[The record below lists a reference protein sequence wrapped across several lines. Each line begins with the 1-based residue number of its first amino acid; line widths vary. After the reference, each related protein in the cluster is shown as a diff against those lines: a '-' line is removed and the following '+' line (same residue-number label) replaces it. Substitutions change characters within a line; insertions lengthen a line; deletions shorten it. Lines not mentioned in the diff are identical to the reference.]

1 MLNVQTYLSNLVE
14 KGHTS
19 DDAYNALAAEFGIKV
34 KKYEEYGIALLDYD
48 MLASPRHHHIVDE
61 CRSLILD
68 LHTFDI
74 ISRKFN
80 RFYNVG
86 EVLEYESNFN
96 WNSITVQEKADG
108 SLIGVYYNRN
118 TKMWHIS
125 TRGMADASG
134 QWGDE
139 LSFHTKVLN
148 AFGID
153 EEGLQTAFNGWEG
166 STLVFEYTGP
176 SNHIV
181 TPYTHEEMVLLTI
194 VDSDGY
200 EYTHRDF
207 EASTAAKMVKYR
219 LISTY
224 ELKDK
229 NALLSAA
236 QNIDGLKEG
245 FVVRDDAG
253 MRLKVKSPLYVKA
266 HKLRGNGTPSPNAI
280 LEIVLMGEEDEVL
293 AYFPGWKSLVDDA
306 KHMVTSWISNV
317 AEVYEAHRHYTNQKD
332 FALAIQ
338 ATPGT
343 PGLGL
348 MFLARKLGIEVVDA
362 FNGLDIPKRL
372 SMLTTQTTATQS
384 PSKKS

>member
-19 DDAYNALAAEFGIKV
+19 DDAYNALAEEFGIKV

-48 MLASPRHHHIVDE
+48 MINSPRFHPVVDE

-68 LHTFDI
+68 LYTFDV

-80 RFYNVG
+80 RFYNIG
-86 EVLEYESNFN
+86 EVHDYESQFN

-118 TKMWHIS
+118 TKKWHIS

-153 EEGLQTAFNGWEG
+153 DEGLQTAFEGWEG

-181 TPYTHEEMVLLTI
+181 TPYEREEMVLLTI
-194 VDSDGY
+194 VDADGY
-200 EYTHRDF
+200 EYAHKDF
-207 EASTAAKMVKYR
+207 EASTTAKMVKYR
-219 LISTY
+219 LIGTY
-224 ELKDK
+224 ELTDKD
-229 NALLSAA
+229 ALLSAA
-236 QNIDGLKEG
+236 QTLEGLKEG
-245 FVVRDDAG
+245 FVVRDGKG
-253 MRLKVKSPLYVKA
+253 MRIKVKSPLYVKA
-266 HKLRGNGTPSPNAI
+266 HKIRGNGTPSPIDI
-280 LEIVLMGEEDEVL
+280 LEIVLMGDEDEVL
-293 AYFPGWKSLVDDA
+293 AYFPGWQHLVDDA
-306 KHMVTSWISNV
+306 KRTVASWLDSV
-317 AEVYEAHRHYTNQKD
+317 VSVYAAHRHHTNQKD
-332 FALAIQ
+332 FALAVQ

-348 MFLARKLGIEVVDA
+348 MFYARKLGLEIVDA
-362 FNGLDIPKRL
+362 FNSLDINKRL
-372 SMLTTQTTATQS
+372 GMVTAHTTGT
-384 PSKKS
+384 PPPPPKK